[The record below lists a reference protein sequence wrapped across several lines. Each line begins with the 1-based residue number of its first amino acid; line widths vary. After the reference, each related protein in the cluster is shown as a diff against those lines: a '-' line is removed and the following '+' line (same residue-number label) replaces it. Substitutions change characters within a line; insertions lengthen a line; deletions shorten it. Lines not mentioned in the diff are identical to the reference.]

1 MDKAIEQRFQR
12 IIAAVKAMETE
23 ADIEFTKAEL
33 TAIAVEQIADTLT
46 DIKRIADALEKI
58 SNVELHMEKVGSVAI
73 MFMGSAEKAEVWRKE
88 NKPDE

>member
-1 MDKAIEQRFQR
+1 MIDKDIQARLVKFALALDKVTKGGDPTDAAGLAIEQ
-12 IIAAVKAMETE
+12 VGET
-23 ADIEFTKAEL
+23 L
-33 TAIAVEQIADTLT
+33 S